1 MSKPVMHS
9 IWLVL
14 VLSVLSSS
22 VSAGTLGDLTYDIAD
37 GQVTITDCNEAAA
50 GELVISGLIEGLPVT
65 SIGDSAFYWC
75 RSLTS
80 ITIPNSVTSI
90 GALPWLGLLAVL
102 IYESHAQAGKGG
114 GHPMLLIVQLTAGTL
129 AAVTGLLSCGLVNA
143 LRK

>member
-1 MSKPVMHS
+1 MEPWGFIMIPSA
-9 IWLVL
+9 LVGAL
-14 VLSVLSSS
+14 
-22 VSAGTLGDLTYDIAD
+22 
-37 GQVTITDCNEAAA
+37 
-50 GELVISGLIEGLPVT
+50 SGLF
-65 SIGDSAFYWC
+65 IGRKKSDIVASYVFA
-75 RSLTS
+75 
-80 ITIPNSVTSI
+80 